1 LESDVTDG
9 SLIAVSLFERSDLRQ
24 FSTMRRKQLL
34 WWFAL
39 PIICIIVVSW
49 SFSLALQGGW
59 LRRSL
64 SARLAATFGRP
75 VEAAHFDFTIWGGP
89 KFEADSVTVGEDAR
103 FGQEYFLRAD
113 HLTAGLRWKALLHGR
128 MEFDR
133 LSLSHPSLNLVRSP
147 GGQWNVET
155 WLPPANAQSPL
166 HRADVP
172 AHASHIDIEG
182 GRINFKRATEKLPFA
197 LIDVSGSLDLQSV
210 GRWSLDL
217 QAHPMRAAVV
227 LQRSGTL
234 HLRGTVG
241 GTSARLQPAD
251 LRLTWEGASVA
262 DAARLAR
269 GTDYGLRGL
278 LDADFAARVD
288 RRTEGDPLGS
298 AWKIEGGLRFQAIH
312 RWDLAARPDNPAVN
326 FKVAASWRPA
336 ESHLTMERWLVEEP
350 HSNFTGE
357 ASIDWS
363 HGFSPEV
370 RLLDSQIGLPDLVSW
385 SHAFFSGRGEDLDI
399 AGTVGLQA
407 VLSGWPLRIEDL
419 NLSSDG
425 GSVRNRN
432 GQLAPIRIGPVQ
444 ASWNHSSLI
453 LAPVAVRLFS
463 PLLNRTSRG
472 VQSEA
477 VPEGIFH
484 FEGAL
489 GPIRAGDSF
498 HAWPYHLTIA
508 GQTGRV
514 QDLRAALTAFGWQF
528 APSWTIEGPA
538 SLQMVS
544 SGTLRRGASLIHGQ
558 VDLRKLRLTNSAI
571 NEPIL
576 VSAAGVE
583 FSPGEWRVEID
594 GAQALGAEWKG
605 GAQRKSASAD
615 WTFDLFADRLELNQ
629 LGQGLGQSRQ
639 GLLYRLLPFVG
650 SSVLAPETEAAIARI
665 NAHGRLHIGELALT
679 ALRLE
684 NLDASAG
691 LERGELIL
699 RRANADLYGGR
710 LSGEFRALLG
720 NELRY
725 SFRGQVDRTDLAAL
739 AALTSIKNGFGGIG
753 SGQLELAAH
762 GLERQALLASLEGEG
777 FLHVQDAAI
786 GLLELPLDSA
796 DNSFQDIAGSRFRSS
811 TVSFRIENG
820 QIRVDPWMLSGRQ
833 RQLEIVGDIDF
844 SRRLDLQVRSIS
856 LSERLG
862 GASES
867 PAVDDL
873 WVIGG
878 TLDTPQLVREERVA
892 AGNQPLVRAGRR

>member
-1 LESDVTDG
+1 M
-9 SLIAVSLFERSDLRQ
+9 LRK
-24 FSTMRRKQLL
+24 RLV
-34 WWFAL
+34 WWLAL
-39 PIICIIVVSW
+39 PIVCIIVASW
-49 SFSLALQGGW
+49 SFSLALEGGW

-64 SARLAATFGRP
+64 SARLTATFGRP
-75 VEAAHFDFTIWGGP
+75 VEVAHFDFTILGGP
-89 KFEADSVTVGEDAR
+89 KFEADSITVGEDAR

-113 HLTAGLRWKALLHGR
+113 SLTAGLRWRALLHGR

-133 LSLSHPSLNLVRSP
+133 LSLSHPSLNLVRSAD
-147 GGQWNVET
+147 GQWNVET
-155 WLPPANAQSPL
+155 WLPPASAQSRPQA
-166 HRADVP
+166 ADVP
-172 AHASHIDIEG
+172 AHASHIDIEA
-182 GRINFKRATEKLPFA
+182 GRINFKRDTEKLPFA
-197 LIDVSGSLDLQSV
+197 LVDVSGSLDLQCA

-234 HLRGTVG
+234 HLRGTIG

-251 LRLTWEGASVA
+251 LRLNWEGASLA

-278 LDADFAARVD
+278 LDADFAAHID
-288 RRTEGDPLGS
+288 RRTESDPLGS
-298 AWKIEGGLRFQAIH
+298 PWKIEGGLRFQGVH
-312 RWDLAARPDNPAVN
+312 RWDLATRSDNPAVN
-326 FKVAASWRPA
+326 LKVAASWRPA

-370 RLLDSQIGLPDLVSW
+370 RLLDSQIGLPDLTGW
-385 SHAFFSGRGEDLDI
+385 SHAFFAGRAEDLDI
-399 AGTVGLQA
+399 TGTVGLQA
-407 VLSGWPLRIEDL
+407 VLSGWPLRFENL

-425 GSVRNRN
+425 ASVRSRSS
-432 GQLAPIRIGPVQ
+432 QLAPIRIGSVQ
-444 ASWNHSSLI
+444 AFWNHSSLT

-463 PLLNRTSRG
+463 SVLSRTSRG

-484 FEGAL
+484 FDGAL
-489 GPIRAGDSF
+489 RPLRAGDSF
-498 HAWPYHLTIA
+498 HYWPYHLTIA
-508 GQTGRV
+508 GQTARV
-514 QDLRAALTAFGWQF
+514 QDLRAALSAFGWQI
-528 APSWTIEGPA
+528 APKWNIEGPA
-538 SLQMVS
+538 SLQLVS
-544 SGTLRRGASLIHGQ
+544 SGALRPGASLVHGQ
-558 VDLRKLRLTNSAI
+558 IDLRKLRLTSGAI

-583 FSPGEWRVEID
+583 FSPGELRVEIE
-594 GAQALGAEWKG
+594 GAKALGAEWR
-605 GAQRKSASAD
+605 GAVERKSASDA
-615 WTFDLFADRLELNQ
+615 WNFDFSADRLDLNQ
-629 LGQGLGQSRQ
+629 LGQEFGQRQ
-639 GLLYRLLPFVG
+639 GLLYRLLPFVD
-650 SSVLAPETEAAIARI
+650 SSVLAPQTEAAIARI
-665 NAHGRLHIGELALT
+665 NAHGRLHIGELAS
-679 ALRLE
+679 AAFRLE

-691 LERGELIL
+691 LERGQLTL

-710 LSGEFRALLG
+710 LSGEFRALLD

-725 SFRGQVDRTDLAAL
+725 SFRGQVDRTDLSAL
-739 AALTSIKNGFGGIG
+739 AALTSIKNAFRGIG

-762 GLERQALLASLEGEG
+762 GIGRQALIASLEGEG

-786 GLLELPLDSA
+786 GLLDLPLDPTGTTL
-796 DNSFQDIAGSRFRSS
+796 QEVAGGRFRDS
-811 TVSFRIENG
+811 TVSFLVENG
-820 QIRVDPWMLSGRQ
+820 QIRVDPWTLSGRQ

-856 LSERLG
+856 SSDRLG
-862 GASES
+862 AAS

-878 TLDTPQLVREERVA
+878 TLDAPQLIREERVT
-892 AGNQPLVRAGRR
+892 AGNQPLARAGRR